1 MPNSITARA
10 GSCALSL
17 ASTLM
22 TGAAVLAFS
31 PMFANAQAN
40 PDAGQGN
47 YYFFG
52 DSAIGQGNW
61 SAIVGEQGE
70 DHSPYSSNNGFQRES
85 NGLIWAEMMGRDV
98 DIVFDP
104 DADSSN
110 LNFAISGA
118 HMTRGGDLAEFGIE
132 TGVQTQT
139 ELFVALVEAESVS
152 IGVNDV
158 AFMVAGA
165 NDFLDRLEEDES
177 ADDIMIDVAN
187 AAAAN
192 VQALADAGVKT
203 IILSEMQP
211 LQYAP
216 QYADTP
222 EVQAALSEL
231 VDATNAAILN
241 AVQSNG
247 LPADVNVVT
256 MKYGAMVD
264 YITTNSSELGFS
276 NVTSACYDSE
286 GDELC
291 SDQIDGQNS
300 YLFFDDLHFTEAAQR
315 IEAQWW
321 MATLAGANGSA
332 ARQTAR
338 IPRIV
343 FEQQASHRGFVRP
356 GSHTDGNDRFGVWLV
371 PLGSSFDLKS
381 NGADL
386 KSDVAMDG
394 VVIGIEGRVSKAFL
408 LGGAFSLGDTTAK
421 FEDGGRYKL
430 QGGALSL
437 YGAWDAQDLGRLSLT
452 VTKGGHEID
461 EIRRATGVDLL
472 SADGATDSSYW
483 DLELAARSTDTIGAF
498 EIDHGLSLAT
508 GRIKVDGY
516 SERGATGL
524 ALRFEDQSFNY
535 HHAAVDAVIRG
546 PGWRISDEL
555 VVRPV
560 ADLEYTHQFG
570 DDDYGVTSKLLD
582 NTAQAVTIRSNA
594 PAEDRFDTGLG
605 AELLISDRWA
615 ISARYARQWTNGL
628 DQADEAAITL
638 RTSF

>member
-1 MPNSITARA
+1 MPKSIKARA

-17 ASTLM
+17 TSTLM

-85 NGLIWAEMMGRDV
+85 NGLIWAEMLGRDV
-98 DIVFDP
+98 DIILDP

-118 HMTRGGDLAEFGIE
+118 HMTRGGDLTEFGIE

-139 ELFVALVEAESVS
+139 ELFGALVEAEALST
-152 IGVNDV
+152 GANDV

-165 NDFLDRLEEDES
+165 NDFLDRLEEDDP
-177 ADDIMIDVAN
+177 ADEIMMDVAN

-211 LQYAP
+211 LQFAP

-231 VDATNAAILN
+231 VDSTNAAILN
-241 AVQSNG
+241 AVQSNA

-264 YITTNSSELGFS
+264 YITMNSSELGFS
-276 NVTSACYDSE
+276 SVTSGCYDSE
-286 GDELC
+286 SDTLC
-291 SDQIDGQNS
+291 SDQTDVQNS
-300 YLFFDDLHFTEAAQR
+300 YLFFDDLHFTEAAHR
-315 IEAQWW
+315 LEAQWW

-338 IPRIV
+338 MPRIV
-343 FEQQASHRGFVRP
+343 FEQQAGHRGFIRP
-356 GSHTDGNDRFGVWLV
+356 GSHTDADDRFGFWLV

-381 NGADL
+381 TGADP
-386 KSDVAMDG
+386 KADVAMDG
-394 VVIGIEGRVSKAFL
+394 AVIGIEGRVSSAFL
-408 LGGAFSLGDTTAK
+408 LGGALSLGDTTAK

-430 QGGALSL
+430 KGGAISL
-437 YGAWDAQDLGRLSLT
+437 YGAWDARDLGRLSLT

-498 EIDHGLSLAT
+498 EIDHGLLLAT

-516 SERGATGL
+516 SESGATGL
-524 ALRFEDQSFNY
+524 DLRFEDQSFNY
-535 HHAAVDAVIRG
+535 HQAAIDAVVRG
-546 PGWRISDEL
+546 PGWRVSDEL
-555 VVRPV
+555 VVRPI
-560 ADLEYTHQFG
+560 ADLGYTHQFG
-570 DDDYGVTSKLLD
+570 DDDYGLTSKLID
-582 NTAQAVTIRSNA
+582 NTAQTVTIRSNA
-594 PAEDRFDTGLG
+594 PAEDRFDAGIG
-605 AELLISDRWA
+605 AELLISERWS
-615 ISARYARQWTNGL
+615 ISARYARQWSNDL
-628 DQADEAAITL
+628 DRADEFGISL

>member
-338 IPRIV
+338 MPRIV

-394 VVIGIEGRVSKAFL
+394 AVIGIEGRVSKAFL

-430 QGGALSL
+430 KGGALSL

>member
-1 MPNSITARA
+1 MPKSIKARA

-338 IPRIV
+338 MPRIV

-394 VVIGIEGRVSKAFL
+394 AVIGIEGRVSKAFL

-430 QGGALSL
+430 KGGALSL